1 MSENL
6 QKIIDRLKTGNYTP
20 EDVLEILSEIHA
32 GKLVLASGSESVG
45 IGGDAQ
51 DSSIVTGKQNVM
63 GDGNVI
69 FYGADAQ
76 VIQSV
81 LDKNGLY
88 QDPETIKRIIREELR
103 LPQREYGNSVSQ
115 GLNALADL
123 MQYPEAM
130 SAVITFRVD
139 FQAACEQ
146 INIIANY
153 KEVHDLLHTLEF
165 QCYNGI
171 VQEAKRFPADETG
184 LEILLDHEL
193 TLQKILREVQ
203 DVTARETI
211 ATKEVIWLEDLKRA
225 QVELQG
231 AIEELDTRRL
241 QRSIWLLNRVLAI
254 QPSRINTNLNS
265 AARTLRLPT
274 LVSAMKFIFDK
285 LARSNLN
292 QDKIRQFQEG
302 VEVLAELNER
312 LIALVNGHDYWQEL
326 DLELRRIEGNLERD
340 SIELEMSWPDLK
352 ARTNVLFA
360 GEIGDP
366 WTVAFE
372 QDGQNLDLALNA
384 QNPAK
389 IKRYFRMYRRRA
401 SDRFYRVDASL
412 KRLCEELREVGEPL
426 ASVLRIIE

>member
-1 MSENL
+1 MSENI

-20 EDVLEILSEIHA
+20 EDVREILSEIYA
-32 GKLVLASGSESVG
+32 GKLVLASGSESIG
-45 IGGDAQ
+45 IGGDAP
-51 DSSIVTGKQNVM
+51 DAKIVMGKQNVT
-63 GDGNVI
+63 GDGNII

-76 VIQSV
+76 LIQSV

-88 QDPETIKRIIREELR
+88 QDPETIKRIVREELR

-171 VQEAKRFPADETG
+171 VQESKRFPADETG

-241 QRSIWLLNRVLAI
+241 QRSVWLLNRVLAI

-285 LARSNLN
+285 LARSNLDR
-292 QDKIRQFQEG
+292 DKIRQFQEG

-326 DLELRRIEGNLERD
+326 DLELRRIESNLEQD

-352 ARTNVLFA
+352 ARTDILFA

-372 QDGQNLDLALNA
+372 QDGQNLDLAINA